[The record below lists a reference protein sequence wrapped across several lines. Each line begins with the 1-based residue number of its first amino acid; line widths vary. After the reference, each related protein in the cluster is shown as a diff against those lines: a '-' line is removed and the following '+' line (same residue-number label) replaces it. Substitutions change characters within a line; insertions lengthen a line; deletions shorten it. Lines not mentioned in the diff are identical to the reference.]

1 MTLQGVKKQKSNQ
14 MTRFTGCP
22 AVHIWIWYVFWESEN
37 ISRAEILSSFLIL
50 CKVVA
55 IILVLLGDFRTT
67 ATAAATAI
75 TTNNVDMV
83 DAVVVVCHVLV

>member
-1 MTLQGVKKQKSNQ
+1 
-14 MTRFTGCP
+14 
-22 AVHIWIWYVFWESEN
+22 
-37 ISRAEILSSFLIL
+37 
-50 CKVVA
+50 VA